1 MENVL
6 EKDNTGQYQMVL
18 KKYYLR
24 TANLYQWMNPRVLK
38 ERPWPDPFHTPSLF
52 TYVIDFENVYW
63 SKRWDIPEINISLN
77 FTKKAILNSLQQFRD
92 QLVFNRLKTT
102 HKEDY

>member
-24 TANLYQWMNPRVLK
+24 TANLYNG
-38 ERPWPDPFHTPSLF
+38 
-52 TYVIDFENVYW
+52 
-63 SKRWDIPEINISLN
+63 
-77 FTKKAILNSLQQFRD
+77 
-92 QLVFNRLKTT
+92 
-102 HKEDY
+102 